1 MLHYTGLDTIPV
13 VYGSCI
19 PLTVY
24 DEYPAS
30 IVVMPLDS
38 YCTSYSD
45 QACQTSS
52 TSKIS
57 VKSGLTGLDEL
68 GKEFSKDKFMVCTLI
83 SHDDQETTTS

>member
-13 VYGSCI
+13 VYGSCM

-24 DEYPAS
+24 EKYPAS
-30 IVVMPLDS
+30 IVVMPVDS

-45 QACQTSS
+45 QACQASLTSQ
-52 TSKIS
+52 IG

-68 GKEFSKDKFMVCTLI
+68 
-83 SHDDQETTTS
+83 ETITS